1 MARTYIVGDIGNS
14 TIDFGLF
21 CKDDLVEG
29 TNALAD
35 GIARP
40 IETKKVSTSETD
52 FPDLS
57 PWLCE
62 DVEWRIGS
70 VNAAASG
77 RLTDWIREYST
88 RSAIQ
93 FVRHSDISMP
103 SSVRVR
109 EQLGI
114 DRLAAAFAA
123 NRLRKP
129 LRPAVVISSGSA
141 ITVNVIS
148 ADGVFL
154 GGMITAGMQLNFES
168 LASKTDQLPRVRVGE
183 STPPMIGDD
192 TVSAMQAGVF
202 WFAAKGIDG
211 VLTQLEQE
219 LAGPID
225 VFGTGG
231 SFGFLLSHLERDVRI
246 ESNLV
251 LSGLAM
257 ASP

>member
-1 MARTYIVGDIGNS
+1 MARTCIVADIGNS

-21 CKDDLVEG
+21 CKDE
-29 TNALAD
+29 LANCRVSSAKEV
-35 GIARP
+35 ARP
-40 IETKKVSTSETD
+40 LETKKVSTSESD
-52 FPDLS
+52 FRVLS
-57 PWLCE
+57 PWIHE

-70 VNAAASG
+70 VNTASCA
-77 RLTDWIREYST
+77 RLADWVRENS

-93 FVRHSDISMP
+93 FVRHAAIPMT

-123 NRLRKP
+123 NRLRNP
-129 LRPAVVISSGSA
+129 MRPAVVISSGSA
-141 ITVNVIS
+141 ITMNVIS

-154 GGMITAGMQLNFES
+154 GGMIATGMQLNFES
-168 LASKTDQLPRVRVGE
+168 LASKTDQLPRARVGE

-202 WFAAKGIDG
+202 WFTAKGIDG
-211 VLTQLEQE
+211 VVTQLQNE

-231 SFGFLLSHLERDVRI
+231 SFGFLLSHLEHDVRI
-246 ESNLV
+246 EPNLV

-257 ASP
+257 ANP